1 MIALL
6 VLGLI
11 GAIFWGGTDVEGIG
25 AKQICVQDN
34 NIGVGGPSDDQGV
47 AHLVRSGIDGSTNGV
62 NMCANHPSTWQQTLN
77 VLGQLPSAVVAFGA
91 MLLLW
96 WLVAGARRH
105 GPFAAVNGTRLRLI
119 GWWLII
125 GGMLSANIQAEANNA
140 LLTTMVR
147 SDYAPWWTDNLPQI
161 PWTLL
166 ITGLG
171 MLTVA
176 RILTIGTA
184 MHTELEATI

>member
-1 MIALL
+1 MLKLRKRDRRPIEPFASVISFVARAMIALL

-34 NIGVGGPSDDQGV
+34 NIGVDTPAGDQAITHFVRPGV
-47 AHLVRSGIDGSTNGV
+47 AASNNGM
-62 NMCANHPSTWQQTLN
+62 NLCANHPSTWQRTLN
-77 VLGQLPSAVVAFGA
+77 VFTQLPSSLVAFGA

-125 GGMLSANIQAEANNA
+125 GGLLSVNIQTEANNA
-140 LLTTMVR
+140 LVGTMVR
-147 SDYAPWWTDNLPQI
+147 SD
-161 PWTLL
+161 
-166 ITGLG
+166 
-171 MLTVA
+171 
-176 RILTIGTA
+176 
-184 MHTELEATI
+184 